1 MKGKGKD
8 ASTSIALIRES
19 MAAVLRLVEAEEEEG
34 LVDIQCMSK
43 AKEIVEPA
51 TESTRS
57 LKVPEWARSNVRFN
71 LLGTMP
77 FTRCHHFAAARVE
90 EAMVEWLVD
99 TGGARTVADKHT
111 IAKMGL
117 KIEYGDFG
125 SFWGL
130 GAGPT
135 SYLGRVPGPIII
147 QFSEEVSMW
156 LPEIK
161 VIDTDEPLLILGND
175 LLAPE

>member
-1 MKGKGKD
+1 
-8 ASTSIALIRES
+8 
-19 MAAVLRLVEAEEEEG
+19 MAAVLKLVEAEDEED

-51 TESTRS
+51 TESTTS

-90 EAMVEWLVD
+90 NAMVEWLVD

-156 LPEIK
+156 LPDIK

>member
-1 MKGKGKD
+1 
-8 ASTSIALIRES
+8 
-19 MAAVLRLVEAEEEEG
+19 MAAVLKLVEAEDEED

>member
-1 MKGKGKD
+1 
-8 ASTSIALIRES
+8 
-19 MAAVLRLVEAEEEEG
+19 
-34 LVDIQCMSK
+34 
-43 AKEIVEPA
+43 
-51 TESTRS
+51 
-57 LKVPEWARSNVRFN
+57 
-71 LLGTMP
+71 
-77 FTRCHHFAAARVE
+77 
-90 EAMVEWLVD
+90 
-99 TGGARTVADKHT
+99 
-111 IAKMGL
+111 MGL

-135 SYLGRVPGPIII
+135 LYLGRVPGPIII

-156 LPEIK
+156 LLEIK

>member
-1 MKGKGKD
+1 
-8 ASTSIALIRES
+8 
-19 MAAVLRLVEAEEEEG
+19 MAAVLKLVEAEDEED

-57 LKVPEWARSNVRFN
+57 LKVPEWARSKVRFN

-125 SFWGL
+125 SFWGR

-135 SYLGRVPGPIII
+135 SYLGRVLGPIII
-147 QFSEEVSMW
+147 QFFEEVSMW

>member
-1 MKGKGKD
+1 
-8 ASTSIALIRES
+8 
-19 MAAVLRLVEAEEEEG
+19 
-34 LVDIQCMSK
+34 
-43 AKEIVEPA
+43 
-51 TESTRS
+51 
-57 LKVPEWARSNVRFN
+57 
-71 LLGTMP
+71 
-77 FTRCHHFAAARVE
+77 
-90 EAMVEWLVD
+90 MVEWLVD

-130 GAGPT
+130 GEVPT
-135 SYLGRVPGPIII
+135 SYLGRVPGSITI
-147 QFSEEVSMW
+147 QFSKEVSMW